1 MTNYTITTIAKGL
14 DVSEISCGKG
24 FSHTRV
30 IDTRCEANRARPIEE
45 AVLKR
50 LKNHFVDYT
59 QIPMDLSDSG
69 PCQEIHLCE
78 MIREVDADTMVIADD
93 LGQLS
98 ALLNIYSIE
107 FKSNSFYIVETG
119 KGEVIK
125 PVFDNEGDAQ
135 TEESAKFGTFGA

>member
-1 MTNYTITTIAKGL
+1 MTHKTITTIAKGL
-14 DVSEISCGKG
+14 DVSEISRSKG
-24 FSHTRV
+24 FSCTRV

-59 QIPMDLSDSG
+59 QMPIDLSDAG

-78 MIREVDADTMVIADD
+78 MIREMDADTMVIADD
-93 LGQLS
+93 LGHLS

-125 PVFDNEGDAQ
+125 PVFDDVAAAQ
-135 TEESAKFGTFGA
+135 AEEPEKFGTFGG